1 MIVLDTNVLSELIK
15 PQPASVVVDW
25 VARHAATD
33 LYITAITQA
42 EIAFGVRLLPDGKRR
57 DVLQRTVEEMF
68 KMDFP
73 GRVLPFDAAA
83 SIPYADIAAGRR
95 RRGRPVSQFDAQ
107 IAAIVKSHVATL
119 ATRNVVDF
127 LDCGITVVNPWR
139 E

>member
-15 PQPASVVVDW
+15 PRPADVVVDW
-25 VARHAATD
+25 VVRHSAVD

-42 EIAFGVRLLPDGKRR
+42 EIAYGVRLLPDGKRR
-57 DVLQRTVEEMF
+57 DALKRTVEEMF
-68 KMDFP
+68 SVDFA
-73 GRVLPFDAAA
+73 GRILPFDAAA

-95 RRGRPVSQFDAQ
+95 QLGRPISLFDAQ
-107 IAAIVKSHVATL
+107 IAAIVKSQVATL

-127 LDCGITVVNPWR
+127 VDCGITVMNPWD